1 MLSIRHLFIVLL
13 LLVVGANSVV
23 AQTASWTPYK
33 ADFFPTN
40 ASGQIHGI
48 SRVSQ
53 MKFHPTNSQKMYAVS
68 ARGGLFISSNAGTSW
83 SVAPG
88 CDNLTLNTRFASV
101 CIDHTNDQTIYLGGG
116 DHNYYSNG
124 SGVWKSTNGGTTF
137 TQTTLTGKI
146 IVEMIMDPNNNQII
160 VAATNTGIYKTTNA
174 GSTWTLKSGNIAFDD
189 MVRKANTTSRVLF
202 ASTRNAELYIS
213 NDFGE
218 TWTQITSGIYIPSG
232 YSTGGGTRI
241 GVTPADSN
249 YVYFYM
255 NAKGGT
261 LFRSTNGGTSFSAV
275 KDNLSPFLTGYTNS
289 SADPGQGDYN
299 TGLGID
305 RTNRDIVYFVAHNV
319 WKSTNGGSTWTQ
331 LTVWYQKVHTDM
343 HQVVVS
349 PYNTTQLWNMNDGG
363 VWLSTDGGNN
373 WTPKSDG
380 LYGYEI
386 YHGSCSPTRR
396 DMMSIGTQDN
406 GELYATSTTW
416 YTNRGG
422 DWQSHCVFDYRSN
435 SSMVYYYLPDWGD
448 VNLPKRRLVNGSE
461 AAYGLPASVTDFS
474 DIAFHRSNSNL
485 AFVGDTVVWRT
496 TNLTAGSPTWSN
508 IFNTGTTIMKMH
520 MHFSDPNRLYVI
532 TADQKIHISSNA
544 QATTPTFTTV
554 SLPNAANVEAHITS
568 IKTNNSVIYIT
579 TNTRVYRS
587 ADNGATWTNITYN
600 LPSYNHTAIIADEFF
615 SSNELVFVATGGAVY
630 YKTAS
635 ATTWTLYSTGL
646 PSRTTIVDMSIYND
660 STANTALRAF
670 TYGRGVF
677 ETPISNLRSMTA
689 NFAADNT
696 KPCVG
701 GVVNFSDL
709 STGNVVSRT
718 WSFPGGTPSTST
730 SATPAVTY
738 STIGN
743 YDVTLTVSNGTTSS
757 TITQTAYISTV
768 GRQLTVTEGF
778 EDPAFPPTYWNNV
791 DAGNDAKA
799 WARFSGAGG
808 FGTTTNSMYYDN
820 YSVDAAGAYDEFR
833 SASIDITAY
842 SSATLKFDVAYQPY
856 SLTTYVDSLQVLVST
871 NCGASFTSVYL
882 KYGSSLNT
890 TGTTNTSEFIPTS
903 TQWRQ
908 ETISL
913 NSFVGNNVIVAFRNI
928 GRYGNNLYVDN
939 ILLVGTPI
947 TVSAGVDKTIC
958 SGAAT
963 TIGSSSITG
972 MTYSWSP
979 ATGLS
984 SSTVSNPTASPTA
997 TTTYILTATYTPS
1010 GYTSKDTVV
1019 VTVNNG
1025 PAVSIAAVAPLCAN
1039 AAPVTLNYSPPT
1051 ATITGTGVSG
1061 GQFNPGVGAG
1071 TYTVT
1076 ATATGANG
1084 CSSSA
1089 STNITVNTLSISGVT
1104 TNATC
1109 FGSANGTIDISPS
1122 AGSGNYSYSWS
1133 NAATTQDLT
1142 SLTPGAYS
1150 ITATDITTGCTASA
1164 TYTITEPSAII
1175 ISSCTPS
1182 SGASGTVVTITGS
1195 NFIGVTDVR
1204 VNNVSIGSTNYVV
1217 NSTTQITMT
1226 VTAAMTSGA
1235 ITVVC
1240 GGCGGSSTTSFIK
1253 TGINFSIRCLIQGYY
1268 IGSGAMRTVLLNQGV
1283 VGATN
1288 QMSDTVIVSIYSPT
1302 NTTIPVA
1309 TRKIVL
1315 THLGTGA
1322 VSFPTT
1328 PVGDYWIAVSHRNA
1342 IETWAATVQ
1351 SLNTTSFT
1359 YNFTNAANKAY
1370 GNNMVELA
1378 TNVWGFYSG
1387 DLPIQNAL
1395 INLGDFNAIESAFSG
1410 AISGYNAFD
1419 LNGDGLLES
1428 SDYSLLENNVAI
1440 GVQVI
1445 KP

>member
-1 MLSIRHLFIVLL
+1 MNILRSIFLLVLL
-13 LLVVGANSVV
+13 LFSGSLVFS
-23 AQTASWTPYK
+23 QSASWTPYK

-53 MKFHPTNSQKMYAVS
+53 MKFHPTNSSKLYAVS
-68 ARGGLFISSNAGTSW
+68 ARGGLFISSNGGTSW

-88 CDNLTLNTRFASV
+88 SDILSLDTRFASV

-116 DHNYYSNG
+116 DHNYYSSG
-124 SGVWKSTNGGTTF
+124 SGVWKSSNGGTTF

-202 ASTRNAELYIS
+202 ASTRNAELYLS
-213 NDFGE
+213 NDFGD
-218 TWTQITSGIYIPSG
+218 TWTQVTSGIYIPTG

-241 GVTPADSN
+241 AVTPADSN
-249 YVYFYM
+249 YVYFFM

-261 LFRSTNGGTSFSAV
+261 LFRSTNGGTSFTAM
-275 KDNLSPFLTGYTNS
+275 KDNLSPFLTGYSDN

-299 TGLGID
+299 TGLGVD

-319 WKSTNGGSTWTQ
+319 WKSTNGGTSWTQ
-331 LTVWYQKVHTDM
+331 MTVWYQKVHTDM
-343 HQVVVS
+343 HQIVVS
-349 PYNTTQLWNMNDGG
+349 PYNTSQLWNMNDGG

-373 WTPKSDG
+373 WSPKSDG

-435 SSMVYYYLPDWGD
+435 SSMVYYFLPDWGG
-448 VNLPKRRLVNGSE
+448 VATPKRRLVNGSE
-461 AAYGLPASVTDFS
+461 ATYGLPASVTDFS
-474 DIAFHRSNSNL
+474 DITFHRSNSNL

-496 TNLTAGSPTWSN
+496 TNLTSGTPTWTN
-508 IFNTGTTIMKMH
+508 IFNTGVMIMKMH
-520 MHFSDPNRLYVI
+520 LHFNDPNRLYVV
-532 TADQKIHISSNA
+532 TSDQKIHVSTNA

-554 SLPNAANVEAHITS
+554 NLPNATSNEAHITS
-568 IKTNNSVIYIT
+568 IKTNNNVIYIT
-579 TNTRVYRS
+579 TNTKVYRS
-587 ADNGATWTNITYN
+587 ADNGATWTNVTYN
-600 LPSYNHTAIIADEFF
+600 LPAYNHTAIIADEFF
-615 SSNELVFVATGGAVY
+615 STNELVFVATGGSVY
-630 YKTAS
+630 YKTGT

-660 STANTALRAF
+660 STSNTALRAF

-701 GVVNFSDL
+701 GTVNFSDL

-718 WSFPGGTPSTST
+718 WSFPGGTPASST

-738 STIGN
+738 SSVGN

-768 GRQLTVTEGF
+768 GRQLSIVEGF
-778 EDPAFPPTYWNNV
+778 EDATFPPTYWTNV

-808 FGTTTNSMYYDN
+808 FGSTPNSMYYDN

-833 SASIDITAY
+833 SATIDLNAF
-842 SSATLKFDVAYQPY
+842 SAATLKFDVAYQPY
-856 SLTTYVDSLQVLVST
+856 SLTSYIDSFQVLVST
-871 NCGASFTSVYL
+871 NCGSTFSSIYL
-882 KYGSSLNT
+882 KSGSALNT
-890 TGTTNTSEFIPTS
+890 TGTTSTTEFTPGS

-913 NSFVGNNVIVAFRNI
+913 NTFVGNNIVIAFRNI

-939 ILLVGTPI
+939 IRVDGTALN
-947 TVSAGVDKTIC
+947 VSAGVDKTIC
-958 SGAAT
+958 SGAST
-963 TIGSSSITG
+963 TIGAASISG
-972 MTYSWSP
+972 MVYSWSP
-979 ATGLS
+979 TTGLS
-984 SSTVSNPTASPTA
+984 SATVSNPNANPST
-997 TTTYILTATYTPS
+997 TTTYILTGTYSPS
-1010 GYTSKDTVV
+1010 GYISKDTVV

-1025 PAVSIAAVAPLCAN
+1025 PAVSINSVAPLCTN
-1039 AAPVTLNYSPPT
+1039 SSPVTLVFSPAN
-1051 ATITGTGVSG
+1051 ATLSGTGVTGS
-1061 GQFNPGVGAG
+1061 QFNPAVGAG

-1084 CSSSA
+1084 CTSTA
-1089 STNITVNTLSISGVT
+1089 STNIVVNTLTLSGAT

-1109 FGSANGTIDISPS
+1109 FGLTNGAVDITLAS
-1122 AGSGNYSYSWS
+1122 GSGNYSYSWS
-1133 NAATTQDLT
+1133 NGSTTQDL
-1142 SLTPGAYS
+1142 SAVVAGNYS
-1150 ITATDITTGCTASA
+1150 VTVTDITNGCTVSG
-1164 TYTITEPSAII
+1164 TYTVIQPAATI
-1175 ISSCTPS
+1175 ISNFSPAT
-1182 SGASGTVVTITGS
+1182 GASGTTVVITGS
-1195 NFIGVTDVR
+1195 GFSGVTDVK
-1204 VNNVSIGSTNYVV
+1204 VNNVSVGPTNYVV

-1226 VTAAMTSGA
+1226 VTAAMTSGV
-1235 ITVVC
+1235 ISVVC
-1240 GGCGGSSTTSFIK
+1240 GSCSGTSTNTFIK
-1253 TGINFSIRCLIQGYY
+1253 FGINFSIRCLIQGYY
-1268 IGSGAMRTVLLNQGV
+1268 IGSSTMRTVLLNQGV
-1283 VGATN
+1283 AGATN
-1288 QMSDTVIVSIYSPT
+1288 QMSDTVTVSIYSSS
-1302 NTTIPVA
+1302 NTAVPA
-1309 TRKIVL
+1309 ASKKIVL

-1322 VSFPTT
+1322 VAFPTT
-1328 PVGDYWIAVSHRNA
+1328 PVGDYWISVSHRNA
-1342 IETWAATVQ
+1342 IETWTSAVQ
-1351 SLNTTSFT
+1351 TLNTTSFT
-1359 YNFTNAANKAY
+1359 YNFTSAANKAY

-1378 TNVWGFYSG
+1378 TGVWGFYSG
-1387 DLPIQNAL
+1387 DLPIKNA
-1395 INLGDFNAIESAFSG
+1395 IVNIGDMGAIESAFSG
-1410 AISGYNAFD
+1410 VLSGYNAFD

-1440 GVQVI
+1440 GVQVV